1 MIFLKDTIKKCFLSN
16 NKKDLRKWTI
26 IRNKLIGFFL
36 QGGRFL
42 DKYGV
47 DDMNMRKNRVNR
59 VLNWWFRFNRFEMNW
74 EEKGWIYAVISLKT
88 GDWYIGSTTR
98 NIKDRWNEH
107 LRDATFVWKQRKDR
121 RNPLHK
127 AMWRIGQWNW
137 VIIPLMR
144 AESETLIRK
153 IENKLIEKL
162 KPNLNRKVK

>member
-1 MIFLKDTIKKCFLSN
+1 MD
-16 NKKDLRKWTI
+16 
-26 IRNKLIGFFL
+26 FFFK
-36 QGGRFL
+36 GGGFL

-98 NIKDRWNEH
+98 NIEDRWNEH

-121 RNPLHK
+121 RNPYIKQCGELDNG
-127 AMWRIGQWNW
+127 IG
-137 VIIPLMR
+137 
-144 AESETLIRK
+144 
-153 IENKLIEKL
+153 
-162 KPNLNRKVK
+162 